1 MKRRFSVFFIFL
13 ALTFFM
19 SSLFLGVKHKAFA
32 NSPINSDIFNLS
44 SKSAILLDANS
55 KTVVYTKNEND
66 KRPIAS
72 MCKIMTLLLCLEA
85 IDRGEINENDYITIS
100 ENASSMGGSQVFLE
114 TNAEYKVSDLIKS
127 IVVASAND
135 SCVAMAEKLCGSE
148 ELFVSKMNERA
159 KELNMNNTCFVNCT
173 GLPKA
178 GQYSTAKDVSTM
190 FLELLNHNNYYNYSS
205 IWMDKIEHPKGRCTE
220 ISNTNKLIRFFEG
233 CDSGKT
239 GYTSEAGHCLV
250 ASAKRNDMR
259 LISVV
264 ISSPD
269 SKTRFREVSS
279 MFNYGF
285 TNYCNKIIIN
295 SSMPINETFT
305 VLKGNKNTVEGIA
318 DKPLY
323 LFTKRNEEKPIE
335 IVIKANEKICA
346 PIYKGD
352 EIGEII
358 VYEKGVQ
365 IASVKIVSNEE
376 IQVKSYG
383 NALNDI
389 IDNWAI

>member
-1 MKRRFSVFFIFL
+1 
-13 ALTFFM
+13 
-19 SSLFLGVKHKAFA
+19 
-32 NSPINSDIFNLS
+32 
-44 SKSAILLDANS
+44 
-55 KTVVYTKNEND
+55 
-66 KRPIAS
+66 
-72 MCKIMTLLLCLEA
+72 
-85 IDRGEINENDYITIS
+85 
-100 ENASSMGGSQVFLE
+100 
-114 TNAEYKVSDLIKS
+114 
-127 IVVASAND
+127 
-135 SCVAMAEKLCGSE
+135 MAERLCGSE

-250 ASAKRNDMR
+250 ASAKRNNMR

-285 TNYCNKIIIN
+285 ANYCNKMIID
-295 SSMPINETFT
+295 SSAPINETFKI
-305 VLKGNKNTVEGIA
+305 LKGNKNTVEGIA

-323 LFTKRNEEKPIE
+323 LFTKRNEDRSIE
-335 IVIKANEKICA
+335 IVIKANEKIYA
-346 PIYKGD
+346 PIFLGD

-365 IASVKIVSNEE
+365 IASVKIVANEE

-389 IDNWAI
+389 INNWAI